1 LKPPASHDVTE
12 LPATLRDILIA
23 VARGRGTASVSVI
36 PRPGAEPEAFWLP
49 ESATE
54 PAFLAYSI
62 TKTFTSA
69 LILMLCEEQRL
80 NLEDALAKWFPGIAQ
95 ADRIS
100 LRRLLDH
107 TAGIPDYG
115 GLRSYHDDLRASPE
129 TPWTFERFAAETF
142 EKGLEFE
149 PGQNWAYSNP
159 AYMLLKRILE
169 KVAGHSYRELVAER
183 IARPLGLS
191 RTFVAE
197 SIADLESLAPGTS
210 RALGADGS
218 SREVRAH
225 YHPGWVSHG
234 VVASTASD
242 IVRFI
247 DALFHG
253 RLLSRSS
260 LGEMMTLVRVPV
272 ERDSRASPARSPLRM
287 TAPSYGLGL
296 MGDPAS
302 PWGLIVGH
310 NGGGPCDSASAF
322 HAADLGGVSV
332 CAMGAIEEDFS
343 AEEVV
348 AGVLDHMLHSRR

>member
-1 LKPPASHDVTE
+1 M
-12 LPATLRDILIA
+12 LRDVL
-23 VARGRGTASVSVI
+23 VAAARERGAASVSVI
-36 PRPGAEPEAFWLP
+36 AHSGAEPKSFWLP

-69 LILMLCEEQRL
+69 LVLMLCEEQRL
-80 NLEDALAKWFPGIAQ
+80 HLDDALAKWFPGIVH

-100 LRRLLDH
+100 LRHLLDH

-115 GLRSYHDDLRASPE
+115 GLRSYHDDLRAHPE

-149 PGQNWAYSNP
+149 PGQGWAYSNP

-169 KVAGHSYRELVAER
+169 SVSGRAYRELVAER

-210 RALGADGS
+210 RALTPDGMP
-218 SREVRAH
+218 RDVRAH

-253 RLLSRSS
+253 RLLSKPS

-272 ERDSRASPARSPLRM
+272 ERDSGASPARSPLRM

-296 MGDPAS
+296 MADPAS
-302 PWGLIVGH
+302 PWGLIAGH
-310 NGGGPCDSASAF
+310 NGGGPCYSASAF
-322 HAADLGGVSV
+322 HSVDLGGVSV
-332 CAMGAIEEDFS
+332 CAMGAIENDFS
-343 AEEVV
+343 AEQVV
-348 AGVLDHMLHSRR
+348 AGVLDDPRIIRR

>member
-1 LKPPASHDVTE
+1 LTPPASDDATA
-12 LPATLRDILIA
+12 LPAILRDVLVA
-23 VARGRGTASVSVI
+23 AARGQGAASVSVI
-36 PRPGAEPEAFWLP
+36 AQSGAEPETFWLP

-80 NLEDALAKWFPGIAQ
+80 NLEDALARWFPGIAQ

-115 GLRSYHDDLRASPE
+115 GLRSYHDALRASPE
-129 TPWTFERFAAETF
+129 TPWMFERFAAETF
-142 EKGLEFE
+142 EQGLEFE
-149 PGQNWAYSNP
+149 PGQSWAYSNP

-169 KVAGHSYRELVAER
+169 SVSGRSYRELVAER
-183 IARPLGLS
+183 IARPLGLN

-197 SIADLESLAPGTS
+197 SIADLELLAPGTS
-210 RALGADGS
+210 CALSADGS
-218 SREVRAH
+218 PRDVRAH

-234 VVASTASD
+234 VVASTTSD
-242 IVRFI
+242 LVRFL
-247 DALFHG
+247 DALFRG
-253 RLLSRSS
+253 RLLSRQ
-260 LGEMMTLVRVPV
+260 LLDEMMTLVRVPI
-272 ERDSRASPARSPLRM
+272 ERDSSASPTSSPLRM
-287 TAPSYGLGL
+287 TSASYGLGL

-310 NGGGPCDSASAF
+310 NGGGPCYSASAF

-343 AEEVV
+343 AEQVV
-348 AGVLDHMLHSRR
+348 AGVLDGLLTSRS

>member
-1 LKPPASHDVTE
+1 
-12 LPATLRDILIA
+12 
-23 VARGRGTASVSVI
+23 
-36 PRPGAEPEAFWLP
+36 
-49 ESATE
+49 E

-69 LILMLCEEQRL
+69 LVLMLCAEQRL
-80 NLEDALAKWFPGIAQ
+80 HLDDSLARWFPGIAR
-95 ADRIS
+95 ADRIT
-100 LRRLLDH
+100 LRRLLNH

-115 GLRSYHDDLRASPE
+115 GLRSYHNDLRTSPE
-129 TPWTFERFAAETF
+129 TPWMFERFAAETF

-149 PGQNWAYSNP
+149 PGQGWAYSNP
-159 AYMLLKRILE
+159 GYMLLKRILE
-169 KVAGHSYRELVAER
+169 NVSGRSFRELVAER

-197 SIADLESLAPGTS
+197 SIPDLESLAPGTS
-210 RALGADGS
+210 CALS
-218 SREVRAH
+218 SDVSPRDVRAH

-247 DALFHG
+247 NALFHG
-253 RLLSRSS
+253 RLLSRRS
-260 LGEMMTLVRVPV
+260 LDEMMTLVRVPV

-310 NGGGPCDSASAF
+310 NGGGPCYSASAF
-322 HAADLGGVSV
+322 HAVDLGGVSV
-332 CAMGAIEEDFS
+332 CAMGAIEDNFS

-348 AGVLDHMLHSRR
+348 AGVLDDPRSIGR